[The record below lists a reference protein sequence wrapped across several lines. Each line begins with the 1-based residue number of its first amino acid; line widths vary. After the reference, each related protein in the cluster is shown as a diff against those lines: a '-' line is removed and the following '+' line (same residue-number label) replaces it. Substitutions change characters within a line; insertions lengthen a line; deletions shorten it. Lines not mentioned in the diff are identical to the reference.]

1 MMFMQSPAL
10 RRWLRR
16 AVQALGVFGIAAAI
30 IYWVKFSP
38 VPVAA
43 HKVERGQI
51 VTEVMGTGTLEARV
65 RTTIGPKISGRIA
78 EIRAD
83 QNDTVSAGE
92 LLVRLDDEELQHQVA
107 IAEANVTAEEA
118 AIVRLTTDKERAT
131 AVATQA
137 RQQHARAVAL
147 TEKNA
152 MSQEEMEKST
162 EALNVAVAGLAT
174 AEAAI
179 SQGQQELV
187 AAEKTLEFQ
196 RARLADSQ
204 VVAPFN
210 GLIVRRHRDPGD
222 VVVPGSAVLSLIDT
236 TEIWV
241 SAWVDETEMA
251 KLAPDQPAR
260 VVFRSEPDHSYSG
273 RVARLGRE
281 ADRETREFVVDVRVL
296 ELPKNWAVGQRA
308 EVFIETARKEDV
320 TLLPAQYVTWNEETT
335 GVFVSE
341 RGKVAWRPITTGLRN
356 RQWVEVV
363 EGVQPDDLVVAPLDP
378 RVKLTH
384 GRRIALP

>member
-1 MMFMQSPAL
+1 MFTQSPAI

-16 AVQALGVFGIAAAI
+16 AIQALFVVGIAAAI
-30 IYWVKFSP
+30 IYWAKFSP
-38 VPVAA
+38 VPVTA

-51 VTEVMGTGTLEARV
+51 VAEVMGTGTLEARV
-65 RTTIGPKISGRIA
+65 RTAIGPKISGRIA
-78 EIRAD
+78 DIRAD
-83 QNDTVSAGE
+83 QNDTVSAGD
-92 LLVRLDDEELQHQVA
+92 LLVRLDDKELQQQVA
-107 IAEANVTAEEA
+107 IAEANVAAEEA
-118 AIVRLTTDKERAT
+118 AIVRLTTDKERAM

-152 MSQEEMEKST
+152 MSQEEMERST
-162 EALNVAVAGLAT
+162 EALNVAVAGLAA

-179 SQGQQELV
+179 SEGQRELV
-187 AAEKTLEFQ
+187 TAQKTLEFQ
-196 RARLADSQ
+196 RARLADTQ

-251 KLAPDQPAR
+251 KLAPDQSAR
-260 VVFRSEPDHSYSG
+260 VVFRSEPDKSYPG
-273 RVARLGRE
+273 KVVRLGRE

-308 EVFIETARKEDV
+308 EVFVETARKESV
-320 TLLPAQYVTWNEETT
+320 TLLPAQYVMWRDETA

-341 RGKVAWRPITTGLRN
+341 GGQVAWRPLTTGLRN
-356 RQWVEVV
+356 PQWVEVV
-363 EGVQPDDLVVAPLDP
+363 EGVQPHDLVVAPVDP
-378 RVKLTH
+378 RSKLTH
-384 GRRIALP
+384 GRRISLP